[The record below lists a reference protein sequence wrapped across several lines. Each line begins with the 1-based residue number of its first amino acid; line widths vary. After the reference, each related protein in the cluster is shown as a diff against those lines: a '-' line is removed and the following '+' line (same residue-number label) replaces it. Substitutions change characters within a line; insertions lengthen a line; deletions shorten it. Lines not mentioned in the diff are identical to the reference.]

1 VNFNS
6 LFQFVLGPEGPSS
19 RGHLGPRWLW
29 LRTLGL
35 IFFSAFYSLLFQ
47 VRGLIG
53 PEGILPAGR
62 YLSALHEQAAARAY
76 WYVPSLLWLSSGNH
90 ALMAVSWLGLIA
102 SVLLVLNFWPRGMI
116 AVCLVMFLS
125 FVTAAQEFSSYQ
137 SDGMLLEAAFI
148 SLFFAPRG
156 WRPGLDGDHP
166 PSRASLFLLRW
177 EWFRIYFESGVVKLG
192 SHDPQWR
199 GLTALDHYYENGPL
213 PDWIGWYAQQLPHR
227 FQASLAL
234 ATLGI
239 ELGLVWMLFLPRR
252 FRLLCF
258 LIVTPFQVGII
269 LTANLAFINYLVL
282 CLGFLLL
289 DDEFLGLSLRSLR
302 RLSLGRMLKDHGQ
315 GCHSEPFTVIPSEAR
330 NLALSP
336 LGRLREEFP
345 SGHKRLTRF
354 LASLGMTVQSVL
366 QPPARGGKSP
376 APDLHSDA
384 ASQETANGG
393 ESAAQAPL
401 KPSRFHVLLQRASLF
416 SSSLVLSWIFYNT
429 TALLLLMI
437 FPALPLPTSPI
448 ALLES
453 FRVSNQYGL
462 FAVMTGARYEIEF
475 QGSRDGQGW
484 VAYPFRYKPQNPR
497 EAPRI
502 YAPYQPRFDWNLW
515 FASLGGWRENL
526 FVVRTE
532 VQLLRGSPSVLS
544 LFAGNPFPGKP
555 PREVRAVVWQYWFTD
570 LKIKRTEG
578 LWWRRQFL
586 GLYAPTLELEP
597 DGSVGAVEMPDGR

>member
-1 VNFNS
+1 MLLRLKL
-6 LFQFVLGPEGPSS
+6 LFHFVFGPEAPSR

-29 LRTLGL
+29 LRALGL
-35 IFFSAFYSLLFQ
+35 IFFSAFYSLILQ
-47 VRGLIG
+47 IRGLIG

-62 YLSALHEQAAARAY
+62 YLSALHKQAGARAY
-76 WYVPSLLWLSSGNH
+76 WYIPGLLWLSSGNH
-90 ALMAVSWLGLIA
+90 ALMVIAWVGLVA
-102 SVLLVLNFWPRGMI
+102 SLLLVLNFWPRGMI

-156 WRPGLDGDHP
+156 WRPGLGGDRP

-199 GLTALDHYYENGPL
+199 NLTALDHYYENGPL

-227 FQASLAL
+227 SQASIAL
-234 ATLGI
+234 ATLVI

-252 FRLLCF
+252 FRLVCF
-258 LIVTPFQVGII
+258 LVVTPFQIGII
-269 LTANLAFINYLVL
+269 LTANLAFLNYLVL
-282 CLGFLLL
+282 SLGMLLL
-289 DDEFLGLSLRSLR
+289 DDDFLGLSLRGLR
-302 RLSLGRMLKDHGQ
+302 RLFLSRMLKNHCEAAQ
-315 GCHSEPFTVIPSEAR
+315 ATHSDPDPERSEAEGEESR
-330 NLALSP
+330 S
-336 LGRLREEFP
+336 GR
-345 SGHKRLTRF
+345 KRLTRF
-354 LASLGMTVQSVL
+354 LASLGMTDQRVL
-366 QPPARGGKSP
+366 QPPARRGKWP
-376 APDLHSDA
+376 AAGLPLAA
-384 ASQETANGG
+384 ASQPTANGR
-393 ESAAQAPL
+393 ELAVQVPVKS
-401 KPSRFHVLLQRASLF
+401 SRFHFLLQRASLF
-416 SSSLVLSWIFYNT
+416 SSALVLSWTFYNST
-429 TALLLLMI
+429 TLLLLMI

-448 ALLES
+448 VLLEP
-453 FRVSNQYGL
+453 FRISNQYGL
-462 FAVMTGARYEIEF
+462 FAVMTRARYEIEF
-475 QGSRDGQGW
+475 QGSRDGQVW

-497 EAPRI
+497 LVPRI

-515 FASLGGWRENL
+515 FASLGGWRENP

-544 LFAGNPFPGKP
+544 LFAGSPFPGKP

-570 LKIKRTEG
+570 MEIKRAEG
-578 LWWRRQFL
+578 LWWRRKFL

-597 DGSVGAVEMPDGR
+597 NGSVGAVELPDTQSIPPA